1 MSVWIQ
7 KLDQFKALLDIKS
20 KEHKSSVSKV
30 KSNLRSLAQDASGVQ
45 PRKLLEL
52 ALVEPRLAKLPDDVV
67 ALRQFTIYDTIQY
80 NLVELLITEGEDH
93 LENM

>member
-20 KEHKSSVSKV
+20 KEHKSSVS
-30 KSNLRSLAQDASGVQ
+30 NVQ